1 MLEPLTEAKAIVLLT
16 DQLAD
21 AHRDLTAAR
30 LRIAELEARVAEIAK
45 AYDVTF
51 KRRTELELAI
61 LPFVEFAAHAVDVE
75 RGVWAT
81 GVHRDPLSTW
91 LGPSDFAAVAKLKA

>member
-1 MLEPLTEAKAIVLLT
+1 MGMTAADAEN
-16 DQLAD
+16 LAD
-21 AHRDLTAAR
+21 MVDERDAS
-30 LRIAELEARVAEIAK
+30 IAELEARCAEIAH

-75 RGVWAT
+75 QGVWAT
-81 GVHRDPLSTW
+81 GVHREPISTW

>member
-1 MLEPLTEAKAIVLLT
+1 MQTVTVDYASWRRDAERIV
-16 DQLAD
+16 AME
-21 AHRDLTAAR
+21 R
-30 LRIAELEARVAEIAK
+30 RIAELEARCAEIAH

-75 RGVWAT
+75 QGVWAT
-81 GVHRDPLSTW
+81 GVHREQISTW

>member
-1 MLEPLTEAKAIVLLT
+1 VELDGMYSSADMDRFREDDKA
-16 DQLAD
+16 
-21 AHRDLTAAR
+21 
-30 LRIAELEARVAEIAK
+30 RIAELEARCAEIAH

-51 KRRTELELAI
+51 KRRTELELAM

>member
-1 MLEPLTEAKAIVLLT
+1 MSQIE
-16 DQLAD
+16 QLA
-21 AHRDLTAAR
+21 AGINEEIKRQGVVLEAYVRR
-30 LRIAELEARVAEIAK
+30 LAELEARCAEIAH

-75 RGVWAT
+75 QGVWAT
-81 GVHRDPLSTW
+81 GVHHEPISTW